1 MSLPTWTPER
11 VATLERLWTDG
22 LSASEIAA
30 RFPGITRNAVL
41 GKLHR
46 LGRLGRGRP
55 TASATARKVKEP
67 RTPRARRSKA
77 ARQAPRMAPARPSPV
92 VVPRWGGELATVE
105 ALQSWHC
112 RWPIGDPH
120 EATFAF
126 CGRPVVDRPYCGD
139 HRAVAYQPTSEMRA
153 GERAKGKGSRKGPA

>member
-1 MSLPTWTPER
+1 MSLPSWTPER

-55 TASATARKVKEP
+55 TASTKSRKVKP
-67 RTPRARRSKA
+67 PRAPSVRRPK
-77 ARQAPRMAPARPSPV
+77 PPARMRPPVARASVAMPS
-92 VVPRWGGELATVE
+92 WAGEVTRVE

-120 EATFAF
+120 DAAFAF
-126 CGRPVVDRPYCGD
+126 CGRRVAARPYCGD
-139 HRAVAYQPTSEMRA
+139 HRAVAYQPASGVKA
-153 GERAKGKGSRKGPA
+153 GAGAKGRGSRKGPA

>member
-1 MSLPTWTPER
+1 MSLPSWTPER

-55 TASATARKVKEP
+55 TASAKSRAVKP
-67 RTPRARRSKA
+67 PRAPSVRRPKRPA
-77 ARQAPRMAPARPSPV
+77 LMRPPVAPGSVAMPS
-92 VVPRWGGELATVE
+92 WAGEVTQVE
-105 ALQSWHC
+105 ALRSWHC

-120 EATFAF
+120 VAGFAF
-126 CGRPVVDRPYCGD
+126 CGRRVTAQPYCGD
-139 HRAVAYQPTSEMRA
+139 HRAIAYQPVSGVKA
-153 GERAKGKGSRKGPA
+153 GRSAKGREKRKGQA

>member
-1 MSLPTWTPER
+1 MSLPSWTPER

-55 TASATARKVKEP
+55 TASAKSREVKP
-67 RTPRARRSKA
+67 PRAPSVRRQKPPV
-77 ARQAPRMAPARPSPV
+77 RMRPPVAPVSAPMPS
-92 VVPRWGGELATVE
+92 WAGEVTGVE
-105 ALQSWHC
+105 ALRSWHC

-120 EATFAF
+120 DAAFTF
-126 CGRPVVDRPYCGD
+126 CGRRVAARPYCGE
-139 HRAVAYQPTSEMRA
+139 HRAVAYRPASAPAGRA
-153 GERAKGKGSRKGPA
+153 GAKGRGSRKGPA

>member
-1 MSLPTWTPER
+1 MTEPTWPPER

-55 TASATARKVKEP
+55 TTSATPRKVKPP
-67 RTPRARRSKA
+67 RTPRARRPKA
-77 ARQAPRMAPARPSPV
+77 PPMAPARPSPLAT
-92 VVPRWGGELATVE
+92 PTWAGEVATVE
-105 ALQSWHC
+105 ALRSWHC
-112 RWPIGDPH
+112 RWPIGDPR
-120 EATFAF
+120 EANFAF
-126 CGRPVVDRPYCGD
+126 CGRRVAARPYCGD
-139 HRAVAYQPTSEMRA
+139 HCAVAYQPASAANGGR
-153 GERAKGKGSRKGPA
+153 GAKGKGR

>member
-1 MSLPTWTPER
+1 MSLSIWTPER
-11 VATLERLWTDG
+11 VAILERLWTDG

-55 TASATARKVKEP
+55 
-67 RTPRARRSKA
+67 
-77 ARQAPRMAPARPSPV
+77 MAPAKVRKAKPPQQPHARRPHHPPTAAKRPPPV
-92 VVPRWGGELATVE
+92 AMPIWAGQVARVE
-105 ALQSWHC
+105 ALRSWHC

-120 EATFAF
+120 EPGFAF
-126 CGRPVVDRPYCGD
+126 CGRRVAARPYCGD
-139 HRAVAYQPTSEMRA
+139 HRAVAYQPASTATR
-153 GERAKGKGSRKGPA
+153 GVGAKARDNRRGQA

>member
-1 MSLPTWTPER
+1 MSLPSWTPDR

-55 TASATARKVKEP
+55 TASAHSRAVKP
-67 RTPRARRSKA
+67 PRAPNVRRPKPA
-77 ARQAPRMAPARPSPV
+77 ALMRSPV
-92 VVPRWGGELATVE
+92 APVSMATPSWAGEVGEVE

-112 RWPIGDPH
+112 RWPIGDPQV
-120 EATFAF
+120 AGFAF
-126 CGRPVVDRPYCGD
+126 CGRRVAARPYCGD
-139 HRAVAYQPTSEMRA
+139 HRAMAYQPASGPKA
-153 GERAKGKGSRKGPA
+153 GRSAKGRGNRKGPA

>member
-1 MSLPTWTPER
+1 MSLPSWTPER
-11 VATLERLWTDG
+11 VVTLERLWTEG

-55 TASATARKVKEP
+55 TALAKVRMEKP
-67 RTPRARRSKA
+67 QRALSVRHPKPPALKR
-77 ARQAPRMAPARPSPV
+77 PPVAPASEAMPS
-92 VVPRWGGELATVE
+92 WAGEVTRVE
-105 ALQSWHC
+105 ALRSWHC

-120 EATFAF
+120 DAAFAF
-126 CGRPVVDRPYCGD
+126 CGRRVAARPYCGN
-139 HRAVAYQPTSEMRA
+139 HRAVAYQPESA
-153 GERAKGKGSRKGPA
+153 AKGGVGAKGWGSRKGPV

>member
-1 MSLPTWTPER
+1 MSLPAWTPER

-46 LGRLGRGRP
+46 LGQLGRGRP
-55 TASATARKVKEP
+55 TAPAKSRAVKP
-67 RTPRARRSKA
+67 PRAPSVRRPQPPA
-77 ARQAPRMAPARPSPV
+77 LMRPPVAPVPVAMPS
-92 VVPRWGGELATVE
+92 WAGEVTQVE

-120 EATFAF
+120 DAAFAF
-126 CGRPVVDRPYCGD
+126 CGRRVAARPYCGD
-139 HRAVAYQPTSEMRA
+139 HRAVAYQPASGVKA
-153 GERAKGKGSRKGPA
+153 GGGAKGRGNHGGQA